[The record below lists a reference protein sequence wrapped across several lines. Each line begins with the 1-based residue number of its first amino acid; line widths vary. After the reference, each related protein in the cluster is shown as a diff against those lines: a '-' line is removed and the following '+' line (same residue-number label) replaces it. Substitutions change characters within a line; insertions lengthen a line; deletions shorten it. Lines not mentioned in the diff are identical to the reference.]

1 MYWSS
6 CTESA
11 VDGVDTVWYGMVW
24 YDHITIPDEFITAY
38 EEMTARQNTRL
49 TKSLKPDMK
58 EYNEKKEKM

>member
-1 MYWSS
+1 M
-6 CTESA
+6 
-11 VDGVDTVWYGMVW
+11 VRYGMVW